1 MGQGCGMGH
10 GQGGR
15 VSLQGGVGGPVAG
28 AFLVRPQPGE
38 LRVGTLANLALV
50 GPLAGVQADVVA
62 ERGGLAEAAV
72 AEAAHEG
79 LVQGVDAHV
88 GAQVAAGVE
97 AAVADDAAHAPRR
110 AGPRLHGMEILWG
123 QQGTVKHRPPA
134 QQLTPSVLNNH
145 PVPPCWLLISRD
157 PHPRQSRVPALR
169 AWDEARAGNR
179 VVQI

>member
-1 MGQGCGMGH
+1 MGQGRGMGH

-15 VSLQGGVGGPVAG
+15 VSLQGGVGGPVAS

-62 ERGGLAEAAV
+62 EGGGLAEAAV
-72 AEAAHEG
+72 AEAADEG
-79 LVQGVDAHV
+79 FVQGVDAHV

-97 AAVADDAAHAPRR
+97 AAVADDAAHAARG
-110 AGPRLHGMEILWG
+110 AGPRLHRVEILWG
-123 QQGTVKHRPPA
+123 QQGTVKHCPPA

-145 PVPPCWLLISRD
+145 PVPPCWLLCS
-157 PHPRQSRVPALR
+157 
-169 AWDEARAGNR
+169 
-179 VVQI
+179 